1 MTRNN
6 IISIT
11 RSFQNPHKRNST
23 GIPLIDKWV
32 LWKVGCRKK
41 VCIGHD
47 RWVGCDE
54 NLKFRKEMIFSKQ
67 GQRILN
73 NCYHVLNNNYIRIK
87 Y

>member
-6 IISIT
+6 IRSIT
-11 RSFQNPHKRNST
+11 RSFQNPHKRNSK

-67 GQRILN
+67 G
-73 NCYHVLNNNYIRIK
+73 
-87 Y
+87 